1 MIKILFLSGAL
12 ILTATL
18 SLYIIGGADVSTTGT
33 KYAARFIETESGV
46 TTKCI
51 LNKKD
56 HTFHCEESREN
67 YSDTYYYRHWSDFI
81 KERNNFGS
89 TYYIKQVK
97 RMGDETYTFHNRYD
111 SRFRLVRNTSL
122 MLETSWL
129 SWDSRGRPLL
139 GKYDYH
145 HNCLNRDIR
154 VIYDNTEKII
164 RMISSGG
171 EEISPK
177 GCTKLPVLLLFK
189 FDDRGNLLIKS
200 SAFDSGLITVQRY
213 KIVEY
218 ATVCY

>member
-1 MIKILFLSGAL
+1 MLMIAAPVSVQLLS
-12 ILTATL
+12 
-18 SLYIIGGADVSTTGT
+18 STQEPTT
-33 KYAARFIETESGV
+33 CTEYAARFIEVESGI

-56 HTFHCEESREN
+56 HTFHCEESRKN

-81 KERNNFGS
+81 RERNKFGS
-89 TYYIKQVK
+89 TYYTKQVK
-97 RMGDETYTFHNRYD
+97 RIGDETYTFHNRYD
-111 SRFRLVRNTSL
+111 SRFRLLRNTSL
-122 MLETSWL
+122 MLETQWL

-145 HNCLNRDIR
+145 HKCLNRDIK
-154 VIYDNTEKII
+154 VLYNDTEKII

-177 GCTKLPVLLLFK
+177 GCTTLPVLLLFK

-200 SAFDSGLITVQRY
+200 SAFDNGLITVQRY

-218 ATVCY
+218 APVCY